1 MILKQPFHLF
11 SKLTIFLIMFFY
23 PKPHWMHLVFFIIQ
37 QIQNQFQITWLSDS
51 QELVDIQSITPN
63 QSLIL
68 SFCQRYSLSAHVV
81 LAFTEPWFFRRPITN
96 LTDKHF
102 LLLYIWFHHNLFAL
116 SFLKLNT
123 YINKSLN
130 HISL

>member
-23 PKPHWMHLVFFIIQ
+23 PKPHWMHMVFFIIQ

-68 SFCQRYSLSAHVV
+68 SFWQRYSLRTHVV
-81 LAFTEPWFFRRPITN
+81 LTFTEPWFFFADRSQSLQTN
-96 LTDKHF
+96 TFCYSIVVSPQSLRIIVSEIK
-102 LLLYIWFHHNLFAL
+102 YIH
-116 SFLKLNT
+116 
-123 YINKSLN
+123 
-130 HISL
+130 